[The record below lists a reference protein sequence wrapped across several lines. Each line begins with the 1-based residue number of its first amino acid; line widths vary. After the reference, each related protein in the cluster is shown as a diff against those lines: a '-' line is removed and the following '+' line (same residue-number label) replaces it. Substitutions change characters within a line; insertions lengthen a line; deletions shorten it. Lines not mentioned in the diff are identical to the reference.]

1 MLSVYTRRYPP
12 CIHSNIH
19 LRRCGCP
26 KWIQGTLADGRTV
39 RLSAR
44 TCSWE
49 KAEIRARA
57 MEDVADPHKP
67 NVKPRIE
74 IAIAIQSF
82 LEDEESRN
90 LSKHTFEEEQVLFRN
105 ATKGLG

>member
-1 MLSVYTRRYPP
+1 
-12 CIHSNIH
+12 
-19 LRRCGCP
+19 
-26 KWIQGTLADGRTV
+26 
-39 RLSAR
+39 
-44 TCSWE
+44 
-49 KAEIRARA
+49 

-105 ATKGLG
+105 ATKGLGRQAEVRFPGRAERRANQVSGDIG

>member
-1 MLSVYTRRYPP
+1 
-12 CIHSNIH
+12 
-19 LRRCGCP
+19 
-26 KWIQGTLADGRTV
+26 
-39 RLSAR
+39 
-44 TCSWE
+44 
-49 KAEIRARA
+49 